1 MIFQYLRDY
10 QKAGEG
16 HFTRACNNRIRR
28 NGFKLVR
35 GQVQALSHG
44 ARSQSCAV
52 QGVSLAA
59 PKAPPLQQIPLHICI
74 QAFSICCHII
84 SLLHSAVSPF
94 SPSNSLFLSSCGIW
108 QRVMPRISMKK
119 KDQRQQHQFQKN
131 FMKKRNIFSLW
142 CLSGKR
148 TAICPWGIFCL
159 FWRSN
164 HDA

>member
-1 MIFQYLRDY
+1 M
-10 QKAGEG
+10 
-16 HFTRACNNRIRR
+16 
-28 NGFKLVR
+28 
-35 GQVQALSHG
+35 SHG

-108 QRVMPRISMKK
+108 QRVMPRISVEKK
-119 KDQRQQHQFQKN
+119 GSETAALVPEKFHEEEEYIF
-131 FMKKRNIFSLW
+131 FMVFIRKEDCHLSLGNILPV
-142 CLSGKR
+142 LE
-148 TAICPWGIFCL
+148 IQP
-159 FWRSN
+159 
-164 HDA
+164 